1 MTKQTS
7 GGRTDMDML
16 IKNGTVVTAD
26 EMFKADVAV
35 NDGKIVM
42 ISSEIDESLAKN
54 VVDAEGKLVLPG

>member
-1 MTKQTS
+1 
-7 GGRTDMDML
+7 MDML

-42 ISSEIDESLAKN
+42 ISSEIDEILAKN
-54 VVDAEGKLVLPG
+54 VVDSE